1 MFLNKINF
9 TEIPKMKK
17 KLSQRHILFA
27 IDSLTGRGHEKAMI
41 NLGEELVRL
50 GHLVT
55 FIIYEDIIEFDIDP
69 RINIFALNPRIHRG
83 LRIFSRLTDYKNVD
97 MFNLLLSKI
106 EAQNGAIDLILSSLP
121 RMDRILSLIN
131 DDRIYHIIGNAL
143 SVQSGIR
150 KNKWRKKISRIWH
163 MKRIYDGRKLIGMSR
178 GVGDDLVKYVKVR
191 PASFQAIYNPFNFSQ
206 INVLAT
212 QPFKLPRNLKSK
224 DYLLHIGAFTLQ
236 QKRQDLLIKAFALS
250 KLKCKLVL
258 LGKGKD
264 EEKIRSLIK
273 HHKVSDRV
281 LLAGF
286 QKNPFPWIRHARL
299 FVLSSDYEGLPAV
312 LIESL
317 VVGTPALSTD
327 CPSGPSEIFSKSMLD
342 CLVKCGDA
350 EALAAKMK
358 AFYIKPPQ
366 IDKKSLK
373 RFEATSIAK
382 EYLKLI
388 D

>member
-1 MFLNKINF
+1 
-9 TEIPKMKK
+9 
-17 KLSQRHILFA
+17 
-27 IDSLTGRGHEKAMI
+27 
-41 NLGEELVRL
+41 
-50 GHLVT
+50 
-55 FIIYEDIIEFDIDP
+55 
-69 RINIFALNPRIHRG
+69 
-83 LRIFSRLTDYKNVD
+83 

-131 DDRIYHIIGNAL
+131 DDRIYHIIVNAL

-206 INVLAT
+206 IKVLAT

>member
-1 MFLNKINF
+1 
-9 TEIPKMKK
+9 MKK
-17 KLSQRHILFA
+17 KISQRHILFA

-41 NLGEELVRL
+41 NLGEEMIRL

-55 FIIYEDIIEFDIDP
+55 FIIYENIIEFNIDS
-69 RINIFALNPRIHRG
+69 RINIYTLNPQIHKG
-83 LRIFSRLTDYKNVD
+83 PRIFSRLTDYKNVD
-97 MFNLLLSKI
+97 LFNLLLHKT
-106 EAQNGAIDLILSSLP
+106 EAQKGTVDLILSSLP

-131 DDRIYHIIGNAL
+131 DNRIYHIIGNAL

-163 MKRIYDGRKLIGMSR
+163 MKRMYDGRKLIGMSHEI
-178 GVGDDLVKYVKVR
+178 GDDLVKYVKVR

-206 INVLAT
+206 IKVLAT
-212 QPFKLPRNLKSK
+212 KPFKLPKNLTSK

-236 QKRQDLLIKAFALS
+236 QKRQDLLIEAFALS

-273 HHKVSDRV
+273 HYRISDRV
-281 LLAGF
+281 VLAGF
-286 QKNPFPWIRHARL
+286 QVNPFPWIKHARL

-327 CPSGPSEIFSKSMLD
+327 CPSGPGEIFPKSMLD

-350 EALAAKMK
+350 KALAAKMQ
-358 AFYIKPPQ
+358 AFYTKPPQ
-366 IDKKSLK
+366 IDKKSLR
-373 RFEATSIAK
+373 RFEATAIAK

-388 D
+388 H

>member
-1 MFLNKINF
+1 
-9 TEIPKMKK
+9 MKK

-178 GVGDDLVKYVKVR
+178 GVGNDLVKYVKVR

-206 INVLAT
+206 IKVLAT

>member
-1 MFLNKINF
+1 
-9 TEIPKMKK
+9 MKK

-41 NLGEELVRL
+41 NLGEELVRS

-55 FIIYEDIIEFDIDP
+55 FIIYENIIEFDIDP

-191 PASFQAIYNPFNFSQ
+191 PALFQAIYNPFNFSQ
-206 INVLAT
+206 IKVLAT
-212 QPFKLPRNLKSK
+212 QPLKLPRNLKSK

>member
-1 MFLNKINF
+1 
-9 TEIPKMKK
+9 MKK

-206 INVLAT
+206 IKVLAT

>member
-1 MFLNKINF
+1 LFLNKINF

-206 INVLAT
+206 IKVLAT

>member
-1 MFLNKINF
+1 
-9 TEIPKMKK
+9 MKK

-41 NLGEELVRL
+41 NLGEELVRS

-55 FIIYEDIIEFDIDP
+55 FIIYENIIEFDIDP

-97 MFNLLLSKI
+97 TFNLLLSKI

-191 PASFQAIYNPFNFSQ
+191 PALFQAIYNPFNFSQ
-206 INVLAT
+206 IKVLAT
-212 QPFKLPRNLKSK
+212 QPLKLPRNLKSK

-388 D
+388 DQK